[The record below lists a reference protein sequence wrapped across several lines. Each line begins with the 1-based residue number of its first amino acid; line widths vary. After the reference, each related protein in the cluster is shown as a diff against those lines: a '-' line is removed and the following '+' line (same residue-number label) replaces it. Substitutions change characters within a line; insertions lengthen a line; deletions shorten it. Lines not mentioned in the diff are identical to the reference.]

1 MRLRPL
7 PPPAI
12 TVVAVCPDLEVASA
26 AIAGVLGVGTPSLL
40 ELMDRTSVRAVESW
54 KSMGLDTDAAAIV
67 IAQTDLPGVAGEEQ
81 ARAFEAACVAAGAAD
96 TYRSETEEE
105 AEALLMARRLVLPAL
120 EQMGDIL
127 IDDVAVPRGRVGDLV
142 AAITEIAERNDVV
155 VATLGHAGDGN
166 LHPTFVVPRG
176 DAAAGLRARTA
187 FDEVLLA
194 GLALGGTVT
203 GEHGVGALKRA
214 ALAKELHPVAVEL
227 HRALKSALDPTG
239 ILNPGKALPLG

>member
-1 MRLRPL
+1 
-7 PPPAI
+7 
-12 TVVAVCPDLEVASA
+12 
-26 AIAGVLGVGTPSLL
+26 
-40 ELMDRTSVRAVESW
+40 
-54 KSMGLDTDAAAIV
+54 MGLDTDAAAIV

-105 AEALLMARRLVLPAL
+105 AEALLMARRLALPAL

-155 VATLGHAGDGN
+155 MATLGHAGDGN
-166 LHPTFVVPRG
+166 MHPTFVVPRG

-214 ALAKELHPVAVEL
+214 ALAKELDPVAVEL